1 MFELFLQA
9 IDKDDGQNSNI
20 IYSIQSGNE
29 AGAFTI
35 DPATGVITTTANV
48 SEITEAKLT
57 LTVVA
62 RDSSVQGEALE
73 TKQFCTVTV
82 RNGSPPT

>member
-1 MFELFLQA
+1 MLDFFLQA
-9 IDKDDGQNSNI
+9 TDKDEGQNSNV

-48 SEITEAKLT
+48 SEITEGKLT

-62 RDSSVQGEALE
+62 RDPSVPEAALE
-73 TKQFCTVTV
+73 SQQTSTVTV
-82 RNGSPPT
+82 